1 MSSDA
6 GPTERV
12 VVTGPGGPAPAGGI
26 TGWPA
31 QRRSVALAAVA
42 LAILVGLAIAAM
54 WPGLFTGHDTIV
66 GNAGDPSLFIWALRW
81 TPFALSHHLNPL
93 VTNYLHYPSGVN
105 MMWNGSII
113 FPALVLTP
121 VTNLFGP
128 IVSYNV
134 LALLGVSLSGW
145 CAYLAVR
152 RYSERWISAMVAGL
166 LYEFSP
172 YMASQI
178 SGHAHMYIALF
189 PPLLVIFADELL
201 VRQRRRAWLIGGLL
215 GFAAAAQLMTGTEL
229 FTISFLMAIPALITL
244 AIIFRAQ
251 IRERLGYALRAAGW
265 ALASFVVLAGYPLY
279 ILLLGPQRPSGAL
292 EGFVYIARP
301 ESFLIP
307 DNLQV
312 ISGPI
317 TVLDSSVYIGVPL
330 LILAVVV
337 AVRMRRRPVV
347 MASAVTVVCAMVL
360 ALGGHLTFHGLA
372 TRIPLPWR
380 IAEHLPV
387 IQSLLPVRLMIV
399 GYLGLGF
406 LVAIFLDRVLETRL
420 RTRIAGLAAVV
431 VALVPLIPTLP
442 ILWTRLDVP
451 AFFTDGSAQRL
462 PTTGSVLMTPY
473 GNYYIDDAP
482 ELWAAMSGLAFKTQ
496 LGSVYTPGPVDGHL
510 IGPDTDPLGVL
521 LNALGDY
528 DHPAPSVLSSSDR
541 ATYLSDLRAHGVTTV
556 IVGPSP
562 GAAQV
567 ERLMTE
573 LLGTPGTSTGGVV
586 VWYGVGAV
594 SG

>member
-1 MSSDA
+1 MAPGGSPPAGLRVGAARLRHA
-6 GPTERV
+6 GP
-12 VVTGPGGPAPAGGI
+12 A
-26 TGWPA
+26 
-31 QRRSVALAAVA
+31 ALALALCLA
-42 LAILVGLAIAAM
+42 LALAAM

-66 GNAGDPSLFIWALRW
+66 GNAGDPSLFIWALQW

-93 VTNYLHYPSGVN
+93 ISDYLHYPGGVN

-134 LALLGVSLSGW
+134 LALLGMSLSGW

-152 RYSERWISAMVAGL
+152 RFSERWISAMVAGL

-178 SGHAHMYIALF
+178 SGHAHMFIAVF
-189 PPLLVIFADELL
+189 PPLVVIFADEIL

-215 GFAAAAQLMTGTEL
+215 GLAAAAQLMTGTEML
-229 FTISFLMAIPALITL
+229 TISVGMAIPALITL
-244 AIIFRAQ
+244 AIIFRAR
-251 IRERLGYALRAAGW
+251 IRERLDYALRAAGW

-279 ILLLGPQRPSGAL
+279 ILVLGPERPSGAL
-292 EGFVYIARP
+292 EGYGYVARP

-307 DNLQV
+307 DHLQLL
-312 ISGPI
+312 SGPT
-317 TVLDSSVYIGVPL
+317 TVFDSSVYIGVPL

-337 AVRMRRRPVV
+337 AIRMRRRPAV
-347 MASAVTVVCAMVL
+347 MASAVTVLCAMVL
-360 ALGGHLTFHGLA
+360 ALGGRLTIHGSA
-372 TRIPLPWR
+372 TRIPLPWL
-380 IAEHLPV
+380 IPAHLPV
-387 IQSLLPVRLMIV
+387 VESLLPVRLMVV
-399 GYLGLGF
+399 GYVGLGV
-406 LVAIFLDRVLETRL
+406 LVAIFLDRVLEAPL
-420 RTRIAGLAAVV
+420 RTRIAGLAVVV

-442 ILWTRLDVP
+442 IISTRLDVP

-462 PTTGSVLMTPY
+462 PATGSVLMTPY
-473 GNYYIDDAP
+473 GNGYIDDPP
-482 ELWAAMSGLAFKTQ
+482 ELWEAMSGLAFKTQ

-510 IGPDTDPLGVL
+510 IGPDTDPLGVE
-521 LNALGDY
+521 LNALGDE
-528 DHPAPSVLSSSDR
+528 DHPAPSVLTSATR

-556 IVGPSP
+556 IVGPCP

-573 LLGTPGTSTGGVV
+573 LLGTSGTSTGGVV
-586 VWYGVGAV
+586 VWYGVPAV
-594 SG
+594 AG